1 MREQLT
7 GAGSI
12 LRLLDR
18 DTAPRKSHA
27 SEDDL
32 SCQLSCPASTD
43 TAALAEAGANS
54 AGAATEDMPV
64 KRIKR
69 LQAEFEIG

>member
-43 TAALAEAGANS
+43 TTALAQAGAN
-54 AGAATEDMPV
+54 ATATALEDMPV
-64 KRIKR
+64 KRVKG
-69 LQAEFEIG
+69 LQAKFEVG